1 MYIAET
7 MHVLQ
12 SRIGLKEC
20 FVRPFFL
27 NFPIPYDTDNT
38 LIKKQMIVN
47 ATKYMHSFCMELLLS
62 TFQCKNIRVRGS
74 FNCLHY
80 TYHRLSPL

>member
-38 LIKKQMIVN
+38 LIKKQMIVTLRN
-47 ATKYMHSFCMELLLS
+47 TCTVFAWNY
-62 TFQCKNIRVRGS
+62 
-74 FNCLHY
+74 Y
-80 TYHRLSPL
+80 

>member
-47 ATKYMHSFCMELLLS
+47 ATKYMHITKYMHSFCMELLLS
-62 TFQCKNIRVRGS
+62 TFQCKNIRVR
-74 FNCLHY
+74 
-80 TYHRLSPL
+80 